1 MYLVGIDIGGTKCA
15 VVLGK
20 PRNII
25 DPTKDEIDI
34 IDKIKFLTMSDVNE
48 VIEKLILSVEEI
60 LNRNN
65 INKRDIPIMGINCG
79 GPLNSKEGII
89 IAPPNL
95 LGWIN
100 IPIVKIFEEKFKIK
114 CKLQND
120 AKAGALAEW
129 FYGAGKGY
137 SNLMFITFGTG
148 FGSGLILDNK
158 LYLGTNDM
166 AGEVGHLRI
175 SDHGPVGFGKEGSL
189 EGYCSGG
196 GIAQLAKTKVL
207 EKFQL
212 GESVSFCKNIE
223 QLNGLNA
230 KIVGDAA
237 EDGDELAIEIYKI
250 SGTYL
255 GKGLSLF
262 IDILNPQV
270 IIIGSIFARSHNLLW
285 PHAKKIIEKETI
297 SYARKVC
304 KVVKAGLGE
313 RIGDLEA
320 LSIAAY
326 ELMEGKRK

>member
-1 MYLVGIDIGGTKCA
+1 MYLIGVDIGGTKCA

-20 PRNII
+20 PRNQEM
-25 DPTKDEIDI
+25 PTKDEIDI
-34 IDKIKFLTMSDVNE
+34 IDKIKFPTIKGVDN
-48 VIEKLILSVEEI
+48 VINKLFECIDI
-60 LNRNN
+60 IIDRNN
-65 INKRDIPIMGINCG
+65 IDKKDIPVMGINCG
-79 GPLNSKEGII
+79 GPLNSRDGII
-89 IAPPNL
+89 ISPPNL
-95 LGWIN
+95 IGWIN
-100 IPIVKIFEEKFKIK
+100 IPIVKIFEEKYNIK

-129 FYGAGKGY
+129 FFGAGKGL

-175 SDHGPVGFGKEGSL
+175 AEHGPVGFGKSGSL
-189 EGYCSGG
+189 EGFCSGG

-207 EKFQL
+207 EKLQL
-212 GESVSFCKNIE
+212 GQSVSFCENIE
-223 QLNGLNA
+223 QLDSINA

-237 EDGDELAIEIYKI
+237 EAGDPLALEIYKI

-262 IDILNPQV
+262 IDILNPQA
-270 IIIGSIFARSHNLLW
+270 IIIGSIFARSKDILW
-285 PHAKKIIEKETI
+285 PHAKKVIEKETI
-297 SYARKVC
+297 SHARKVC
-304 KVVKAGLGE
+304 KVIPAGLGE
-313 RIGDLEA
+313 KIGDLEA

-326 ELMEGKRK
+326 ELMKGKN

>member
-20 PRNII
+20 PRNSA
-25 DPTKDEIDI
+25 DPTKDEIDV
-34 IDKIKFLTMSDVNE
+34 IDKIKFPTEPGVDK
-48 VIEKLILSVEEI
+48 VIAKLFSSVEEI
-60 LNRNN
+60 LERNEVDR
-65 INKRDIPIMGINCG
+65 KDIPMMGINCG

-89 IAPPNL
+89 LSPPNL
-95 LGWIN
+95 IGWNN

-137 SNLMFITFGTG
+137 RNVMFITFGTG
-148 FGSGLILDNK
+148 FGSGLILDGK

-166 AGEVGHLRI
+166 AGEIGHIRI
-175 SDHGPVGFGKEGSL
+175 ADHGPVGFGKEGSL
-189 EGYCSGG
+189 EGFCSGG

-207 EKFQL
+207 EKLQL
-212 GESVSFCKNIE
+212 GEKVSFCKSTE
-223 QLNGLNA
+223 ELESLNA

-237 EDGDELAIEIYKI
+237 EAGDALALEIYEI

-262 IDILNPQV
+262 IDLLNPEV
-270 IIIGSIFARSHNLLW
+270 IIIGSIFARSHSIIW
-285 PHAKKIIEKETI
+285 PHAKKIIDRETI
-297 SYARKVC
+297 SHARNVC
-304 KVVKAGLGE
+304 KVVPAALGE
-313 RIGDLEA
+313 KIGDLEA

-326 ELMEGKRK
+326 ELLEGK

>member
-1 MYLVGIDIGGTKCA
+1 MNLIGVDIGGTKCA

-20 PRNII
+20 PRNQFE
-25 DPTKDEIDI
+25 PTKDEIDI
-34 IDKIKFLTMSDVNE
+34 IDKIKFPTMSGVEN
-48 VIEKLILSVEEI
+48 VIEKLFSCIDI
-60 LNRNN
+60 IMHRNN
-65 INKRDIPIMGINCG
+65 ISKKDIPVMGINCG
-79 GPLNSKEGII
+79 GPLNSRKGII
-89 IAPPNL
+89 ISPPNL

-100 IPIVKIFEEKFKIK
+100 IPIVQIFEKKYGIK

-129 FYGAGKGY
+129 FYGEGRGL

-158 LYLGTNDM
+158 LYLGTSDM

-175 SDHGPVGFGKEGSL
+175 AEHGPVGFGKSGSL
-189 EGYCSGG
+189 EGFCSGG

-207 EKFQL
+207 EKLQL
-212 GESVSFCKNIE
+212 GESVSFCKSID
-223 QLNGLNA
+223 QLEGLNA

-237 EDGDELAIEIYKI
+237 ESGDALAIEIYKI

-262 IDILNPQV
+262 IDILNPQA
-270 IIIGSIFARSHNLLW
+270 IIIGSIFARSQNLLW
-285 PHAKKIIEKETI
+285 PYAKEVIEKETI
-297 SYARKVC
+297 SHARKVC
-304 KVVKAGLGE
+304 KIVPAGLGE

-326 ELMEGKRK
+326 ELMKGKI

>member
-1 MYLVGIDIGGTKCA
+1 MFLLGIDIGGTKCA

-20 PRNII
+20 PRNEI

-34 IDKIKFLTMSDVNE
+34 IDKIKFPTIKGVDI
-48 VIEKLILSVEEI
+48 VISKLFEAVKNM
-60 LNRNN
+60 LNKHQLETSQ
-65 INKRDIPIMGINCG
+65 IAMMGINCG
-79 GPLNSKEGII
+79 GPLNSRDGII
-89 IAPPNL
+89 LSPPNL
-95 LGWIN
+95 IGWIN
-100 IPIVKIFEEKFKIK
+100 IPIVKIFFDKFGIP

-129 FYGAGKGY
+129 LYGAGKGY
-137 SNLMFITFGTG
+137 SNVMFITFGTG

-166 AGEVGHLRI
+166 AGEVGHLRMEPY
-175 SDHGPVGFGKEGSL
+175 GPVGFGKAGSL
-189 EGYCSGG
+189 EGFCSGG
-196 GIAQLAKTKVL
+196 GIAQLAKAKVL
-207 EKFQL
+207 EKLQL
-212 GESVSFCKNIE
+212 GESVSFCKNME
-223 QLNGLNA
+223 ELETLNA

-237 EDGDELAIEIYKI
+237 EAGDALALEIYEI

-270 IIIGSIFARSHNLLW
+270 IIIGSIFARSRDILW
-285 PHAKKIIEKETI
+285 PHAKKVIEKETI
-297 SYARKVC
+297 SHARAVC
-304 KVVKAGLGE
+304 KVVPAGLGE

-326 ELMEGKRK
+326 ELMEGK